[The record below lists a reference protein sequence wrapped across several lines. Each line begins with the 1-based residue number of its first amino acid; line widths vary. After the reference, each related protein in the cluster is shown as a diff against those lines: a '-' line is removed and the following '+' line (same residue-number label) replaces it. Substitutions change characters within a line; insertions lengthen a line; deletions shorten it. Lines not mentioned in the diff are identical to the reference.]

1 MRSALVFLVLLLS
14 ACEGSFVTVGDVG
27 RKAKIDKSFEARDA
41 CLAKNAA
48 ADVTSDA
55 DAATIARAV
64 ALACAPETEKL
75 VDATNR
81 DGDAQVAASIRQN
94 SEFRAMKYVMKARGQ
109 AIF

>member
-14 ACEGSFVTVGDVG
+14 ACEGSFVTVSDVG
-27 RKAKIDKSFEARDA
+27 RKAKIEKSFAARDA

-81 DGDAQVAASIRQN
+81 DGDTQVAASIRQN

>member
-1 MRSALVFLVLLLS
+1 MRSALVILLLLLS

-27 RKAKIDKSFEARDA
+27 RKARIDRSFEARDA
-41 CLAKNAA
+41 CLEKNAA
-48 ADVTSDA
+48 ADVTTSA
-55 DAATIARAV
+55 DAGTIARAV

-75 VDATNR
+75 VDASNL
-81 DGDAQVAASIRQN
+81 DGNAQVAASIRQN

>member
-14 ACEGSFVTVGDVG
+14 ACEGSFVTVSDVG

-41 CLAKNAA
+41 CLEKNAA

-55 DAATIARAV
+55 DTATIARAV
-64 ALACAPETEKL
+64 ALACASETEKL